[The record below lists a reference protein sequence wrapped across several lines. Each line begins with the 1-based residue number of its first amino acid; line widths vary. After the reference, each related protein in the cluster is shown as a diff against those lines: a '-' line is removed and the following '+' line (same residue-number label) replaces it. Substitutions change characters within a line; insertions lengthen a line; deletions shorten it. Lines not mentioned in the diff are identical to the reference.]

1 MNTSTEMVLCP
12 SPSIKTPKQEPRRNE
27 LRRHKANAVL
37 IGKITFL
44 LHHPLPSPWP
54 SARCFL
60 PAPSPTPFK
69 SAVLHIIKVNNEKL

>member
-1 MNTSTEMVLCP
+1 MNTSTETVLCA
-12 SPSIKTPKQEPRRNE
+12 SPSIKTPKQEPRLNE

-44 LHHPLPSPWP
+44 LPAPRP

-69 SAVLHIIKVNNEKL
+69 STVLHIIKVNNEKL